1 MLSSFHLCCSLL
13 PFVLCGFVVQ
23 AQELQPAV
31 LQVTAAPGPVVVAA
45 GQDAVLPCQVR
56 PAQGWAQLEVTWFRE
71 HFSPFVHRY
80 KQGQDQFGEQMP
92 QFQGRTRL
100 LRGGLPNGSVDLK
113 LLRARLADRGSY
125 TCFVR
130 RDPHYDEAV
139 VELRV
144 TASGSAPLLVLEQYQ
159 AGGIRLGCHSSGWHP
174 EPRLLWQ
181 DAHGQQLP
189 ALSEDIAQ
197 DSRGLFAVNSSIIL
211 TRGTKQNLSCSVQ
224 DALSQQGQA
233 SALYVADPFFQNA
246 QPWMAALG
254 VTLLAVVALL
264 LLAVYLLKV
273 RGRQQATIAL
283 QKAALREREA
293 EIERQAEELVKV
305 VLDPDTAHCD
315 LVLSEDCRDVR
326 REDRRQDLPDGPQR
340 FNPWRCV
347 LGREGF
353 TSGRHCWEVE
363 VVDAGGWTV
372 GVCREDVKRKGEI
385 EFKPE
390 EGIWAVGLW
399 AGQLQAL
406 SSPSRTPLPQLRVPR
421 RLRVCLDCAEGRVAF
436 FSVDE
441 ELPIFTF
448 PLASF
453 EGVKVHPWVWLGPG
467 TWLKMWP

>member
-293 EIERQAEELVKV
+293 EIERQAEELAWRRYAAPIEEGGSGSRHSP
-305 VLDPDTAHCD
+305 LRP
-315 LVLSEDCRDVR
+315 RPVR
-326 REDRRQDLPDGPQR
+326 RLQGREARRQAAGPPRRPPEVQPLALCAGPGRLHLGQALLGGGGGGCRRMDRGGLQR
-340 FNPWRCV
+340 
-347 LGREGF
+347 GREK
-353 TSGRHCWEVE
+353 E
-363 VVDAGGWTV
+363 GG
-372 GVCREDVKRKGEI
+372 D
-385 EFKPE
+385 
-390 EGIWAVGLW
+390 
-399 AGQLQAL
+399 
-406 SSPSRTPLPQLRVPR
+406 
-421 RLRVCLDCAEGRVAF
+421 
-436 FSVDE
+436 
-441 ELPIFTF
+441 
-448 PLASF
+448 
-453 EGVKVHPWVWLGPG
+453 
-467 TWLKMWP
+467 

>member
-1 MLSSFHLCCSLL
+1 
-13 PFVLCGFVVQ
+13 
-23 AQELQPAV
+23 
-31 LQVTAAPGPVVVAA
+31 VTAPPGPVVVAA

-71 HFSPFVHRY
+71 HFSPFVHRF
-80 KQGQDQFGEQMP
+80 KEGQDQFGEQMP
-92 QFQGRTRL
+92 QYQGRTRL

-113 LLRARLADRGSY
+113 LFQARLADRGSY

-159 AGGIRLGCHSSGWHP
+159 AGGIRLGCHSAGWHP

-181 DAHGQQLP
+181 DAHGRQLP
-189 ALSEDIAQ
+189 ALSEEVAQ
-197 DSRGLFAVNSSIIL
+197 DSRGLFAVTSSIIL
-211 TRGTKQNLSCSVQ
+211 SRGTKQNLSCLAQ
-224 DALSQQGQA
+224 DALSRQGQA

-264 LLAVYLLKV
+264 LLAGYLFKV
-273 RGRQQATIAL
+273 KGKGLAQSLARGWCLSSPQSSLPGRAL
-283 QKAALREREA
+283 PQPASSISPA
-293 EIERQAEELVKV
+293 VKV
-305 VLDPDTAHCD
+305 ILDPDTAHCD
-315 LVLSEDCRDVR
+315 LVLSEDCRDVK

-390 EGIWAVGLW
+390 EGIWAVGQW
-399 AGQLQAL
+399 AGQFQAL
-406 SSPSRTPLPQLRVPR
+406 SSPSRTLLPQLRVPR

-441 ELPIFTF
+441 EVPIFTF

-453 EGVKVHPWVWLGPG
+453 KGVKVHPWVWLGPG